1 MNKFN
6 EQAGRTKKMVY
17 IALLIAVELVLSV
30 TPLGYVPVGVI
41 RATTIHIPVIIGA
54 ILFGPIVGAL
64 LGGVFGLTSLLN
76 NTFNPTVTSF
86 VFSPFYSVGEFHGNF
101 WSLVIALV
109 PRVLIGIVAYY
120 VFKITY
126 KCTQRWDKNK
136 IISFVCAGLL
146 GSLTNTLLVM
156 GGIYVFFGQSY
167 ALARSIPY
175 ETLLGVIMGIIGTN
189 GVVEAIVAA
198 LLTVFVAK
206 PLIAVTKLDVAAIKK
221 HEV

>member
-1 MNKFN
+1 MNKLN
-6 EQAGRTKKMVY
+6 EQVGRTKKMVY

-30 TPLGYVPVGVI
+30 TPLGYIPVGVI

-86 VFSPFYSVGEFHGNF
+86 VFSPFYSLGEFQGNF
-101 WSLVIALV
+101 WSIAIALL
-109 PRVLIGIVAYY
+109 PRILIGIVAYY
-120 VFKITY
+120 VFKWTY
-126 KCTQRWDKNK
+126 KCTNKWDNNK
-136 IISFVCAGLL
+136 MMSFILAGLL

-156 GGIYVFFGQSY
+156 GGIYLFFGQSY
-167 ALARSIPY
+167 AMARSIPY
-175 ETLLGVIMGIIGTN
+175 ETLLGVIIGIIGTN

-198 LLTVFVAK
+198 LLTLLVAK
-206 PLIAVTKLDVAAIKK
+206 PLIAVTKLEIAAIQRN
-221 HEV
+221 